1 MNTKR
6 VFSTGCLL
14 ALIATS
20 GCAGLQVAQQTRA
33 GRLALQTGRPNEAV
47 AHLMQAAELDPN
59 YTLPYTVRNGVLTYL
74 GRAYYETHRDADAIN
89 TLEKA
94 LATDKDDHLAHV
106 YLGLIRLRNGEPERG
121 RMEGESGL
129 RGIYE
134 SLEYLG
140 SNNFTGVYWDPR
152 REIRSE
158 IERTL
163 GSKPDTAEF
172 VVAAHSI
179 ASQFDIELDRAA
191 KDEARSRRGGGGGG
205 E

>member
-6 VFSTGCLL
+6 FFWPGCLL

-20 GCAGLQVAQQTRA
+20 GCAGLQVAQQTQA
-33 GRLALQTGRPNEAV
+33 GRLALQTGRPNDAV

-59 YTLPYTVRNGVLTYL
+59 YTLPYTVRKGVLTYL
-74 GRAYYETHRDADAIN
+74 GRAYYETRRDAEAIDA
-89 TLEKA
+89 LEKA
-94 LATDKDDHLAHV
+94 IARDKDDHLAHV
-106 YLGLIRLRNGEPERG
+106 YLGLLRLRNGEPERG

-152 REIRSE
+152 REIRNE

-163 GSKPDTAEF
+163 ASKPETEDF
-172 VVAAHSI
+172 VVAARNI
-179 ASQFDIELDRAA
+179 ASQFDAEFDRAFQ
-191 KDEARSRRGGGGGG
+191 DEARSRRGGG